1 MINGEFK
8 GLLNKNIKV
17 KSLYPKAFDEYNTI
31 QKNII
36 SFKLLALKK
45 HIYRKYIENNYDV
58 EVAFLEGPITNLLSV
73 KNTKTSKIAWIHN
86 DINLVFG
93 KTLKSKIKKIY
104 NKKIYSKYQR
114 LVFVS
119 KHNLQK
125 FEECYKL
132 NVPKEVVHNYLN
144 KQNVIEKAKESVQDF
159 QNENTINFLTVA
171 RLVNQKAIGRL
182 ISVHEKLIKNGYNH
196 KFYVVGDGPLRNEL
210 EQKIKDLNLGQTFIL
225 LGQKENPYPYIKQA
239 DYFCLLSYYEGLP
252 MVLLEAKQL
261 NKYIIITDTASR
273 EALEGYE
280 NKLIV
285 ENSENGIY
293 EGLKNVIENQYK
305 PIIKEEND
313 DENKKVIEKISNI
326 LGE

>member
-31 QKNII
+31 QKKII

-144 KQNVIEKAKESVQDF
+144 KQNVIEKAKESVQNF

-210 EQKIKDLNLGQTFIL
+210 EQKIKDLNLGETFIL
-225 LGQKENPYPYIKQA
+225 LGQKENPYPYIKQT

>member
-31 QKNII
+31 QKKII
-36 SFKLLALKK
+36 SFKLLVLKK

-58 EVAFLEGPITNLLSV
+58 EIAFLEGPITNLLSV

-104 NKKIYSKYQR
+104 NKKIYSKYQK

-144 KQNVIEKAKESVQDF
+144 KQNVIEKSKESVKDF
-159 QNENTINFLTVA
+159 QNEGIINFLTVA

-182 ISVHEKLIKNGYNH
+182 INVHEKLIKNGYNH
-196 KFYVVGDGPLRNEL
+196 KFYVVGDGPLRDEL
-210 EQKIKDLNLGQTFIL
+210 EQKIKDLNLGETFIL
-225 LGQKENPYPYIKQA
+225 LGQKENPYPYIKQT

>member
-31 QKNII
+31 QKKII
-36 SFKLLALKK
+36 SFKLLVLKK

-210 EQKIKDLNLGQTFIL
+210 EQKIKDLNLGETFIL
-225 LGQKENPYPYIKQA
+225 LGQKENPYPYIKQT

>member
-58 EVAFLEGPITNLLSV
+58 EVAFLEGPVTNLLSA

-104 NKKIYSKYQR
+104 NKYQR

-144 KQNVIEKAKESVQDF
+144 KQNVIEKAKESVKDF
-159 QNENTINFLTVA
+159 QNEGIINFLTVA

-182 ISVHEKLIKNGYNH
+182 INVHEKLIKNGYNH

-210 EQKIKDLNLGQTFIL
+210 EQKIKDLNLGKTFIL

-285 ENSENGIY
+285 ENSEDGIY
-293 EGLKNVIENQYK
+293 EGLKNVIENKYK
-305 PIIKEEND
+305 PTIKEEND
-313 DENKKVIEKISNI
+313 DENEKIIVKISNI

>member
-31 QKNII
+31 QKKII

>member
-182 ISVHEKLIKNGYNH
+182 INVHEKLIKNGYNH

-210 EQKIKDLNLGQTFIL
+210 EQKINDLNLGQTFIL

>member
-31 QKNII
+31 QKKII
-36 SFKLLALKK
+36 SFKLLVLKK

-104 NKKIYSKYQR
+104 NKKIYSKYQK

-144 KQNVIEKAKESVQDF
+144 KQNVIEKSKESVKDF
-159 QNENTINFLTVA
+159 QNEGIINFLTVA

-182 ISVHEKLIKNGYNH
+182 INVHEKLIKNGYNH
-196 KFYVVGDGPLRNEL
+196 KFYVVGDGPLRDEL
-210 EQKIKDLNLGQTFIL
+210 EQKIKDLNLGETFIL
-225 LGQKENPYPYIKQA
+225 LGQKENPYPYIKQT

>member
-31 QKNII
+31 QKKII

-313 DENKKVIEKISNI
+313 DENTKVIEKISNI

>member
-31 QKNII
+31 QKKII

-182 ISVHEKLIKNGYNH
+182 INVHEKLIKNGYNH

>member
-17 KSLYPKAFDEYNTI
+17 KSLYPKAFDEYNSI
-31 QKNII
+31 QKKII
-36 SFKLLALKK
+36 SFKLLVLKK

-182 ISVHEKLIKNGYNH
+182 INVHEKLIKNGYNH
-196 KFYVVGDGPLRNEL
+196 KFYVVGDGPLRDEL
-210 EQKIKDLNLGQTFIL
+210 EQKIKDLNLGETFIL
-225 LGQKENPYPYIKQA
+225 LGQKENPYPYIKQT

-313 DENKKVIEKISNI
+313 DENEKIIEKILNT

>member
-31 QKNII
+31 QKKII

-45 HIYRKYIENNYDV
+45 HIYRKYIDNNYDI

-73 KNTKTSKIAWIHN
+73 RNKKTVKIAWIHN

-93 KTLKSKIKKIY
+93 RTLKSKIKKLY
-104 NKKIYSKYQR
+104 NKKIYSKYQK

-144 KQNVIEKAKESVQDF
+144 KQNVIEKAKESVKDF
-159 QNENTINFLTVA
+159 QNEGMINFLTVA

-182 ISVHEKLIKNGYNH
+182 INVHEKLIKNGYNH

-210 EQKIKDLNLGQTFIL
+210 EQKIKDLNLGKTFIL

-293 EGLKNVIENQYK
+293 EGLKNVIENKYK
-305 PIIKEEND
+305 STIKDEND
-313 DENKKVIEKISNI
+313 DENEKIIEKISNI

>member
-58 EVAFLEGPITNLLSV
+58 EVAFLEGPVTNLLSARN
-73 KNTKTSKIAWIHN
+73 KKTVKIAWIHN

-93 KTLKSKIKKIY
+93 RTLKSKIKKIY
-104 NKKIYSKYQR
+104 NKKIYSKYQK

-144 KQNVIEKAKESVQDF
+144 KQNVIEKAKESVKDF
-159 QNENTINFLTVA
+159 QNEGMINFLTVA

-182 ISVHEKLIKNGYNH
+182 INVHEKLIKNGYNH

-210 EQKIKDLNLGQTFIL
+210 EQKIKDLNLGKTFIL

-285 ENSENGIY
+285 ENSEDGIY
-293 EGLKNVIENQYK
+293 EGLKNVIENKYK
-305 PIIKEEND
+305 PTIKEEND
-313 DENKKVIEKISNI
+313 DENEKIIVKISNI

>member
-182 ISVHEKLIKNGYNH
+182 INVHEKLIKNGYNH